1 VRLPERLRV
10 VHLEVVVEVQR
21 GDGESGEAHVRRR

>member
-1 VRLPERLRV
+1 VALPEGLGV
-10 VHLEVVVEVQR
+10 VHLEVVVEVER